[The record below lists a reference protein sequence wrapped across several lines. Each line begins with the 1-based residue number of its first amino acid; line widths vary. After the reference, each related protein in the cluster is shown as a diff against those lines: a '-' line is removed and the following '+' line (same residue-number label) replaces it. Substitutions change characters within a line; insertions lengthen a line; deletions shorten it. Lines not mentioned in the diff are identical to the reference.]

1 MEYLQVLVADDE
13 PGMRLGVQRA
23 LSDAVISLPEV
34 QTDVGFR
41 VNIAESGEEA
51 LAMIAVQRPDILLL
65 DHKMGGMSGLD
76 VLDHIKAGPSQEQ
89 MLTIMITAYASL
101 ETAVTAIKQGAYDFL
116 AKPFTPAELKATV
129 RKAVESLVMGRQAR
143 KLAQEKRQV
152 RFEFIRVLTHELKS
166 PLAAVE
172 GYLNIMQQR
181 AAGDKL
187 SDYDN
192 VIERCI
198 LRLGGM
204 RKLIFD
210 LLDLTRI
217 ESGQK
222 NRELTPVHL
231 QEAARRAFEAVQLP
245 AQKRNISLNLHAP
258 DDLVFYSDAGEM
270 DIIFNNLVS
279 NAVKYN
285 RDGGRVDVTLASAP
299 DGVAITVA
307 DTGIGMTAQESARL
321 FQDFVR
327 IKNPHTRTILGS
339 GLGLSIVKKLAQLY
353 HGDITVTSEPEV
365 GSTFV
370 VTLKN
375 HEPH

>member
-1 MEYLQVLVADDE
+1 
-13 PGMRLGVQRA
+13 MRLGVQRA